1 MNYYKTP
8 EDLYSLLEGETTLSE
23 SLEDCKK
30 ILDYAQEIR
39 PIILKKKKEFHKI
52 LKGGYIE
59 ADHIELIQ
67 EEIKL
72 LEEKPAPKTEYE
84 IPEKPKKVGRQ
95 RILTYEEVEII
106 GDVYCQFVE
115 DTLLDAEA
123 YEKLGLM
130 FGRSATNIRKY
141 LLEFED
147 PEKKLEFY
155 REKNK
160 SKRLKRIKS
169 KKKILKSKEK
179 IDIRDEMKQKGIDY
193 DPDFGLISVT
203 PSGIKELKKN
213 KKIQKY
219 FKLSE
224 RVYISKEPE
233 SVAKVRYIKS
243 NDFFLDAGLRF
254 PEFRDLYKPVEE
266 KPKDVSPEIIPEI
279 TEIEKPQI
287 LTITEKA
294 ELKPETELKGSLE
307 TEYLKKD
314 EMEILEKIKDKVHS
328 DKEETYSAPPI
339 TAKNYSGDITTL
351 EEFSKAIVNRTGAN
365 EKETKKSAGFVLD
378 LFGYDDCIIDNT
390 LDPADRQLFYILEE
404 VGILETGRE
413 EYKISGIS
421 EYANNKYKP
430 PENWRTHTWKIK
442 RDVIKEFAE
451 DESPSRKRNL
461 NEVEKNRIIFNPQ
474 KKVHTENIYE
484 NQELIEVWNHI
495 LNPKKEKT
503 A

>member
-1 MNYYKTP
+1 
-8 EDLYSLLEGETTLSE
+8 
-23 SLEDCKK
+23 
-30 ILDYAQEIR
+30 
-39 PIILKKKKEFHKI
+39 
-52 LKGGYIE
+52 
-59 ADHIELIQ
+59 
-67 EEIKL
+67 
-72 LEEKPAPKTEYE
+72 
-84 IPEKPKKVGRQ
+84 
-95 RILTYEEVEII
+95 
-106 GDVYCQFVE
+106 
-115 DTLLDAEA
+115 
-123 YEKLGLM
+123 
-130 FGRSATNIRKY
+130 
-141 LLEFED
+141 
-147 PEKKLEFY
+147 
-155 REKNK
+155 
-160 SKRLKRIKS
+160 
-169 KKKILKSKEK
+169 
-179 IDIRDEMKQKGIDY
+179 
-193 DPDFGLISVT
+193 
-203 PSGIKELKKN
+203 
-213 KKIQKY
+213 
-219 FKLSE
+219 
-224 RVYISKEPE
+224 
-233 SVAKVRYIKS
+233 
-243 NDFFLDAGLRF
+243 
-254 PEFRDLYKPVEE
+254 
-266 KPKDVSPEIIPEI
+266 
-279 TEIEKPQI
+279 
-287 LTITEKA
+287 
-294 ELKPETELKGSLE
+294 ELKGSLE

-365 EKETKKSAGFVLD
+365 EKETKRSAEFVLD